1 MQEVPE
7 RYWGEDELAH
17 HGRMAWLEG
26 YVFGLKRF
34 MEQSMQMQQAYLQV
48 LQAQSGLATTRPPEL
63 LTTEVGHCG
72 ADPLVW
78 VTQLAKASRGN
89 RVRAERLRRRW
100 SQAHLAKLAGVPQA
114 TLSRIE
120 RGQKSKKHL
129 AAICKALDI
138 SVAYANGEVMAKE
151 SQ

>member
-1 MQEVPE
+1 
-7 RYWGEDELAH
+7 
-17 HGRMAWLEG
+17 MAWLEG
-26 YVFGLKRF
+26 YAFGLKRF
-34 MEQSMQMQQAYLQV
+34 MDQSMQMQQAYLQV

-63 LTTEVGHCG
+63 LTMEVEHCG
-72 ADPLVW
+72 TDPFVW

-100 SQAHLAKLAGVPQA
+100 SQAHLAKLANVPQPA
-114 TLSRIE
+114 LSRIE
-120 RGQKSKKHL
+120 NGRKSKKHL

-138 SVAYANGEVMAKE
+138 SVAYVNGDVVAKE